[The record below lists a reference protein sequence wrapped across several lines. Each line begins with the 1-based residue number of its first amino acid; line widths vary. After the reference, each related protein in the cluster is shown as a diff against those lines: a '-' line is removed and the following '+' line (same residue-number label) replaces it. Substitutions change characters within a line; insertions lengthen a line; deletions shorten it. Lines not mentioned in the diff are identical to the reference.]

1 MQSEM
6 HGCKVECVH
15 AFRNADVQS
24 RVLVCKL
31 DLARPLMNPTL
42 NLVHERSRTSPSRQ
56 NEKVSVYFL
65 GGAERMDD
73 NRTRILLADS
83 ELARQATIP
92 ALLKSDGYTI
102 ECCTDGLQA
111 QARATSELFHL
122 IILDA
127 ILPSRTG
134 FEVCRHL
141 RKNAVNAPILMLG
154 TRDLSHKIEG
164 FKSGS
169 DDYLSKPFEITELQM
184 RIEAL
189 LRRAYRQR
197 QALQSYELDGTHI
210 DFTNSSISRN
220 GKTTALRKRECELLR
235 YFIERKGQV
244 FSRDE
249 LLRSVWGYSSLTRTR
264 IVDVH
269 VACLRRKI
277 ESDPKRPEHII
288 TVHGEGYRFSH

>member
-1 MQSEM
+1 
-6 HGCKVECVH
+6 
-15 AFRNADVQS
+15 
-24 RVLVCKL
+24 
-31 DLARPLMNPTL
+31 
-42 NLVHERSRTSPSRQ
+42 
-56 NEKVSVYFL
+56 
-65 GGAERMDD
+65 MDD
-73 NRTRILLADS
+73 NRPRILLADS
-83 ELARQATIP
+83 ELAHQATIP
-92 ALLKSDGYTI
+92 ALLKSDGYAI

-111 QARATSELFHL
+111 QAWATSELFNL
-122 IILDA
+122 IILNT

-169 DDYLSKPFEITELQM
+169 DDYLSKPFEITELQI

-189 LRRAYRQR
+189 LRRVYRQAR
-197 QALQSYELDGTHI
+197 QALKSYELNDTHI
-210 DFTNSSISRN
+210 DFIKSSISRN

-249 LLRSVWGYSSLTRTR
+249 LLRSVWGYSALTRTR